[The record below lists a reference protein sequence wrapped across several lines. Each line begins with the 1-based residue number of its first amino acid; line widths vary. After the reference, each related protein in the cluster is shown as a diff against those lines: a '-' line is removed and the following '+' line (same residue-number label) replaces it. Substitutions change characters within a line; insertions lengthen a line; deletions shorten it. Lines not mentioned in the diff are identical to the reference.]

1 MLKRMLFLSAV
12 VAALAVPGTASAASQ
27 SRGVVVKVDRSLVAV
42 ASTNGHVRLVHVA
55 AARGLRVGQLISYSA
70 RKLRNGTFAGTSVRV
85 VRALRGLQVRGLVLG
100 RTPGGFAVSANGAL
114 LRLHAVR
121 GMRTTAGLA
130 AAGPRRGS
138 SVLVFVTPARTGLNA
153 TRVRI
158 LSASA
163 PAGAFEG
170 QIMAIGASTLTV
182 ADDGVSLTFTVPG
195 TIDLS
200 TFHLGDEVL
209 VFFSTQ
215 SDGTLAVTA
224 IGGDETAAEA
234 DDELEIEGDVE
245 SAEDLAEASE
255 DAAEASPAAASDDQ
269 AEASDDAA
277 EASEDQA
284 EATNEQGEDN
294 NDQAEATDDQADTDE
309 GDSGGGD
316 D

>member
-1 MLKRMLFLSAV
+1 MVKRMLFLSAV
-12 VAALAVPGTASAASQ
+12 VAALAVPGTASAAGQ
-27 SRGVVVKVDRSLVAV
+27 SRGVVVKVDRTLVAV

-55 AARGLRVGQLISYSA
+55 AARRLRVGQLISYSA

-85 VRALRGLQVRGLVLG
+85 VRGLRGLQVRGLVLG

-114 LRLHAVR
+114 LRFHAVR

-130 AAGPRRGS
+130 ATGPRRGS
-138 SVLVFVTPARTGLNA
+138 SVLVSVTPGKTGLNA

-163 PAGAFEG
+163 TAGAFEG
-170 QIMAIGASTLTV
+170 QITAIGAATITV
-182 ADDGVSLTFTVPG
+182 ADDGVSLTFTVPS

-209 VFFSTQ
+209 VFFATQ
-215 SDGTLAVTA
+215 SDGTLALTA

-234 DDELEIEGDVE
+234 DGDQEIEGDVE
-245 SAEDLAEASE
+245 
-255 DAAEASPAAASDDQ
+255 AAEDQ
-269 AEASDDAA
+269 AEAAEEQA

-284 EATNEQGEDN
+284 EATNDQGEDT
-294 NDQAEATDDQADTDE
+294 NDQAEANDDQADTDE
-309 GDSGGGD
+309 GDSGSGD

>member
-12 VAALAVPGTASAASQ
+12 AAALAVPGTASAAGQ
-27 SRGVVVKVDRSLVAV
+27 SRGVVVKVDRTLVAV

-55 AARGLRVGQLISYSA
+55 AARRLRVGQLVSYSA
-70 RKLRNGTFAGTSVRV
+70 RKLRNGTFAGTRVRV

-138 SVLVFVTPARTGLNA
+138 SVLVFVTPAKTGLNA

-182 ADDGVSLTFTVPG
+182 ADDGVSLTFTVPS

-209 VFFSTQ
+209 VFFATQ
-215 SDGTLAVTA
+215 SDGTLALTA
-224 IGGDETAAEA
+224 IGGDETVAEA
-234 DDELEIEGDVE
+234 DDDQEIEGDVE
-245 SAEDLAEASE
+245 SAEDQAEASE
-255 DAAEASPAAASDDQ
+255 VQAAASDDQ
-269 AEASDDAA
+269 AEASD
-277 EASEDQA
+277 DQA

-294 NDQAEATDDQADTDE
+294 NDQAEANDDQADTDE
-309 GDSGGGD
+309 GDSGSGD